1 MDLHA
6 RHRQAEAEM
15 RELLDE
21 AGLPEPDDVE
31 YGERSVYLRWIEQKL
46 EVAIDLDDPEP
57 EPAAA

>member
-6 RHRQAEAEM
+6 RHRQAETKM

-57 EPAAA
+57 KPAVA

>member
-1 MDLHA
+1 MDVHE
-6 RHRQAEAEM
+6 RHRQAEAKM
-15 RELLDE
+15 RELLDD

-57 EPAAA
+57 RLAA